1 MIKKLRI
8 KLIAT
13 SMVSLFLVLFVIGGI
28 VSIINHKKIVKDADR
43 ILDILEE
50 NDGTFPRME
59 PREKTD
65 DPHGMSA
72 EIPYESRYFSV
83 LYDANGTII
92 LTDTSKIA
100 SVDTETA
107 VNYASKVWNKKSE
120 VIAISTTQIKEA
132 SVMSVRAGKYNTKLH
147 KYEDVLLPDECR
159 TYEEDM
165 EKMVPCAQ
173 CGRLHK
179 YGEMYTSREVHTAY
193 GFGFAVCRE
202 CYDDEMDRFLAEH
215 PPFKEN

>member
-28 VSIINHKKIVKDADR
+28 VGIINHEKIVADADR

-72 EIPYESRYFSV
+72 KIPYESRYFSV
-83 LYDANGTII
+83 LYDAN
-92 LTDTSKIA
+92 
-100 SVDTETA
+100 
-107 VNYASKVWNKKSE
+107 
-120 VIAISTTQIKEA
+120 
-132 SVMSVRAGKYNTKLH
+132 
-147 KYEDVLLPDECR
+147 
-159 TYEEDM
+159 
-165 EKMVPCAQ
+165 
-173 CGRLHK
+173 
-179 YGEMYTSREVHTAY
+179 
-193 GFGFAVCRE
+193 
-202 CYDDEMDRFLAEH
+202 
-215 PPFKEN
+215 

>member
-28 VSIINHKKIVKDADR
+28 VGIINHKKIVADADR

-72 EIPYESRYFSV
+72 
-83 LYDANGTII
+83 
-92 LTDTSKIA
+92 
-100 SVDTETA
+100 
-107 VNYASKVWNKKSE
+107 
-120 VIAISTTQIKEA
+120 
-132 SVMSVRAGKYNTKLH
+132 
-147 KYEDVLLPDECR
+147 
-159 TYEEDM
+159 
-165 EKMVPCAQ
+165 
-173 CGRLHK
+173 
-179 YGEMYTSREVHTAY
+179 
-193 GFGFAVCRE
+193 
-202 CYDDEMDRFLAEH
+202 
-215 PPFKEN
+215 